1 MLKLYHCK
9 SFIGGNNFVVLFVI
23 CQVTIYAH
31 YFTCYYI
38 LNLNKKKNRYEQN
51 NVFCLVCVHF
61 MVKNQNIQV
70 VAAEI
75 VV

>member
-1 MLKLYHCK
+1 MLL
-9 SFIGGNNFVVLFVI
+9 
-23 CQVTIYAH
+23 
-31 YFTCYYI
+31 YI

>member
-1 MLKLYHCK
+1 M
-9 SFIGGNNFVVLFVI
+9 
-23 CQVTIYAH
+23 
-31 YFTCYYI
+31 
-38 LNLNKKKNRYEQN
+38 NKI

-61 MVKNQNIQV
+61 MEKNQNIQV